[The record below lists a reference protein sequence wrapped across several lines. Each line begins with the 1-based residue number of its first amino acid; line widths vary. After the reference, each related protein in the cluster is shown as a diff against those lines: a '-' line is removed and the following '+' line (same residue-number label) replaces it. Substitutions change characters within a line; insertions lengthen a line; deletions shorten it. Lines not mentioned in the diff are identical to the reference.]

1 MSRSGLP
8 IGCSVRI
15 EKPDLQAVIDRLMEL
30 GYRVIGP
37 KVLESAVVLGEIASL
52 QELPIGYVDRGKTR
66 GHTGSPRTGPAP
78 ISITS
83 SGPTRSR
90 SSCSRPKPP

>member
-15 EKPDLQAVIDRLMEL
+15 EKPDLQAVIDRLGEL

-37 KVLESAVVLGEIASL
+37 TRPGVG
-52 QELPIGYVDRGKTR
+52 DR
-66 GHTGSPRTGPAP
+66 
-78 ISITS
+78 
-83 SGPTRSR
+83 SG
-90 SSCSRPKPP
+90 